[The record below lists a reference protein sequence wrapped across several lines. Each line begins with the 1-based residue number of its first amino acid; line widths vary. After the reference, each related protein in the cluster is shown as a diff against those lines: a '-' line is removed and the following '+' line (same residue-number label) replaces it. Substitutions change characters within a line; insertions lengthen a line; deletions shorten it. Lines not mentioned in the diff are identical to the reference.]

1 MAIIRPNTV
10 SINTILHTATAS
22 ITNKAM
28 ISDSSTVILRHQQDG
43 LKPDWRDICIRDEQS
58 SMPTYPA
65 PSSTSPFFSLFLFLF
80 FFFFFVSS
88 QVNVLVARIS
98 RLEHRRILPYIITP
112 P

>member
-80 FFFFFVSS
+80 FFFFSS
-88 QVNVLVARIS
+88 PHKSTCWSLALVGSSIDEYYHIS
-98 RLEHRRILPYIITP
+98 
-112 P
+112 